1 MNSTIKNLAKRIF
14 GLELYVN
21 LRRWRDYRRVYRT
34 GNFARHGIDKIL
46 EEKLPHRDG
55 FYVELGAN
63 DGAKESNSYY
73 FELNKG
79 WKGVLIEPT
88 PNLYLSCVKRRRANN
103 VVFCNACVPFD
114 YNEEFVRMKYCD
126 SMTISDNL
134 DLDIGDHDKFVE
146 TGDQFLD
153 GGESTFVFGA
163 KSATLNSLLKKAEAP
178 ALIDFLSLDV
188 EGAEFDVLRGVDFT
202 KYNFRY
208 MVIECRDIDRMN
220 AYLAEFNYSL
230 EKKITHYDYLFKYKT
245 D

>member
-1 MNSTIKNLAKRIF
+1 MTIKKLIKRIF
-14 GLELYVN
+14 GLKLYGY
-21 LRRWRDYRRVYRT
+21 LRRWRYNIPLSRKER
-34 GNFARHGIDKIL
+34 FGIDMML
-46 EEKLPHRDG
+46 EDKLPHRDG

-63 DGAKESNSYY
+63 DGVDSNSHY

-79 WKGVLIEPT
+79 WKGVLIEPA
-88 PNLYLSCVKRRRANN
+88 PNLYLSCVKRRGANN
-103 VVFCNACVPFD
+103 VVFCNACVPFGYD
-114 YNEEFVRMKYCD
+114 EEFVRMKYCD

-188 EGAEFDVLRGVDFT
+188 EGAELDVLKGVDFT

-208 MVIECRDIDRMN
+208 MVIECRDIDIMN

-230 EKKITHYDYLFKYKT
+230 EKKITHHDYLFKYKT

>member
-1 MNSTIKNLAKRIF
+1 MILTIKKLIKRIF
-14 GLELYVN
+14 GLKLYGY
-21 LRRWRDYRRVYRT
+21 LRRWRYNIPLFRKKK
-34 GNFARHGIDKIL
+34 FGIDMVL
-46 EEKLPHRDG
+46 LDKLPHRDG

-63 DGAKESNSYY
+63 DGVFSNSYY
-73 FELNKG
+73 FEVNKG
-79 WKGVLIEPT
+79 WKGVLIEPA
-88 PNLYLSCVKRRRANN
+88 PNLYLSCVKRRGANN

-146 TGDQFLD
+146 DGEQFLNE
-153 GGESTFVFGA
+153 GESTFVFGA
-163 KSATLNSLLKKAEAP
+163 KSATLNSLLKEAEAP

-208 MVIECRDIDRMN
+208 MVIECRDIDRIN

-230 EKKITHYDYLFKYKT
+230 EKKITPRDYLFKYKT

>member
-14 GLELYVN
+14 GLELYER
-21 LRRWRDYRRVYRT
+21 LRRWRDYRRHYRT
-34 GNFARHGIDKIL
+34 GNFSRYGIDKIL
-46 EEKLPHRDG
+46 EEMLPHRDG

-79 WKGVLIEPT
+79 WKGVLIEPA
-88 PNLYLSCVKRRRANN
+88 PNLYLSCIKRRGANN
-103 VVFCNACVPFD
+103 AVFCNACVPFD

-146 TGDQFLD
+146 TGDQFLE
-153 GGESTFVFGA
+153 GRESTFVFGA
-163 KSATLNSLLKKAEAP
+163 KSATLNSLLKEAEAP

-188 EGAEFDVLRGVDFT
+188 EGAELDVLKGVDFT

-208 MVIECRDIDRMN
+208 MVIECRDIDRIST
-220 AYLAEFNYSL
+220 YLAEFNYSL
-230 EKKITHYDYLFKYKT
+230 EKKITYHDYLFKYKT

>member
-79 WKGVLIEPT
+79 WKGVLIEPA
-88 PNLYLSCVKRRRANN
+88 PNLYLSCVKRRGANN
-103 VVFCNACVPFD
+103 VVFCNACVPFGYD
-114 YNEEFVRMKYCD
+114 EEFVRMKYSD

-146 TGDQFLD
+146 TGDQFLE
-153 GGESTFVFGA
+153 GRESTFVFGA
-163 KSATLNSLLKKAEAP
+163 KSATLNSLLKEAGAP

-208 MVIECRDIDRMN
+208 MVIECRDIDKMST
-220 AYLAEFNYSL
+220 YLAEFNYSL
-230 EKKITHYDYLFKYKT
+230 EKKITYHDYLFKYKT